1 MSIKSILAHVDDNA
15 QESAA
20 LKTSIELARQHGA
33 DLSGFYVL
41 PPLVAS
47 YPAAEMG
54 NAVLDTLPE
63 FEWERARQAEQV
75 FQQVMAEAGMTA
87 DWQSVESSALE
98 TLKTKACCSDLI
110 VVGQDGG
117 PDDITPLRARIID
130 AALLNTGRPV
140 LTVPQSVNTVGKRVM
155 LAWKAT
161 REAARALS
169 DSMSM
174 LQQAQHVDVV
184 MITAP
189 EVEEKHLTA
198 IDVCKHLKRHGIR
211 AEFQRLNS
219 GTPHISDLLLD
230 HAAERETDMLIL
242 GAYGHSM
249 LREMVLGGITK
260 TLIKTSPVALFLS
273 H

>member
-15 QESAA
+15 QDSAA
-20 LKTSIELARQHGA
+20 LKTAIEMARQYDA
-33 DLSGFYVL
+33 ELSGFYVL

-75 FQQVMAEAGMTA
+75 FQHVITEAGMTA
-87 DWQSVESSALE
+87 EWQSVESSALE
-98 TLKTKACCSDLI
+98 TLKARACCSDLI
-110 VVGQDGG
+110 IIGQDGG

-140 LTVPQSVNTVGKRVM
+140 LTVPQPVNAVGKHIL

-161 REAARALS
+161 REAARVLS
-169 DSMSM
+169 DVMPL
-174 LQQAQHVDVV
+174 LQQADQVDVV
-184 MITAP
+184 MVTSP
-189 EVEEKHLTA
+189 EVEEKDITA
-198 IDVCKHLKRHGIR
+198 VDVCKHLKRHGIR
-211 AEFQRLNS
+211 AEFQRLDS
-219 GTPHISDLLLD
+219 RTPQISDLLLD
-230 HAAERETDMLIL
+230 HAAERGADTLVL
-242 GAYGHSM
+242 GAYGHSR